1 MRDMGMRRTV
11 LVLLALLLATVAGC
25 DSDSPGGVIA
35 LAVNE
40 ADDLIQDN
48 LGNPDFVI
56 LDVRTPAEFAQGCIE
71 KAINFDFMDARFGI
85 QVRQLDRSKTYLV
98 YCQSG
103 GRSAMAT
110 DEMLGMGFG
119 RLYDMT
125 GGFLAWVDAGLPW
138 VTP

>member
-1 MRDMGMRRTV
+1 M
-11 LVLLALLLATVAGC
+11 
-25 DSDSPGGVIA
+25 IA
-35 LAVNE
+35 LTANE

-56 LDVRTPAEFAQGCIE
+56 LDVRTPAEFVQGAIE
-71 KAINFDFMDARFGI
+71 NAIHIDFMDAQFEN
-85 QVRQLDRSKTYLV
+85 QVRQLERGKTYLV

-110 DEMLGMGFG
+110 DAMLPMGFP

-125 GGFLAWVDAGLPW
+125 GGFLAWVNAGLPW
-138 VTP
+138 IIP